1 MIWTYEMDLALCK
14 LVYLNSPE
22 ILIDGVRDRTKNYH
36 SVLSDFNKQF
46 RLQVKQARTVR
57 ARFERLLLDYKSR
70 AQTKFAPTG
79 RESEIDM
86 LMKTL
91 VNMEIEYHETHKITS
106 VPPGDE
112 NINAMTTGDMVE
124 KAIDALKEV
133 PNQTIVNNMQKMGQ
147 PGPKLIDVT
156 GNQNLPALSSNG
168 YNGKQL
174 PSVQV
179 DGTLMGSNTEGR
191 NGTRDKTGQNIDKN
205 PSGNANYTHGN
216 QSDLEENND
225 GQGINYPNIDTEL
238 QPPAKKFKHNIVPES
253 QPFTITNYFS
263 DNKTFIMN
271 GDGGTQHVS
280 GKSDLK
286 EVTQRVQTDLEHLK
300 QDVGE
305 LSTLSKQIAKVLKR
319 VTSME
324 ETAQD
329 ERGY

>member
-22 ILIDGVRDRTKNYH
+22 ILIDGVRDRNKNYH

-79 RESEIDM
+79 RESEVDM

-91 VNMEIEYHETHKITS
+91 VGMEAEYYENNKITN
-106 VPPGDE
+106 VPAGDE
-112 NINAMTTGDMVE
+112 NINSMTTGEMVE

-133 PNQTIVNNMQKMGQ
+133 PNGAIVENLQKIGQT
-147 PGPKLIDVT
+147 PKLIDV
-156 GNQNLPALSSNG
+156 NRSQNIPALSDNDT
-168 YNGKQL
+168 GKQL
-174 PSVQV
+174 QSNHA
-179 DGTLMGSNTEGR
+179 GATLIGSNSHGK
-191 NGTRDKTGQNIDKN
+191 NASRDKRGHNTVKNAPLHARTYAQYNDDGIQESTGETVD
-205 PSGNANYTHGN
+205 
-216 QSDLEENND
+216 
-225 GQGINYPNIDTEL
+225 YPNIDTEL
-238 QPPAKKFKHNIVPES
+238 QQSTKRYKQSTHPES

-271 GDGGTQHVS
+271 GDGGTQNVA
-280 GKSDLK
+280 GKSDLV
-286 EVTQRVQTDLEHLK
+286 ELNQRVQSDLENLK

-324 ETAQD
+324 ETSQD
-329 ERGY
+329 DEEY

>member
-216 QSDLEENND
+216 QSDPEENND